1 MKLLLGI
8 LSVSLL
14 SSSTMAQHRPN
25 LDALIDRWAADN
37 QVHVTKQARK
47 EAHALELRSV
57 EVGATGE
64 LEGSRQRGLG
74 RSFWIERFPTIRLV
88 VEPTPPRDYIVSING
103 EDCPPTERGL
113 YKVPIGAT
121 NVRVERSGR
130 APCLWSGT
138 LVDSRTQ
145 EVLCNF

>member
-25 LDALIDRWAADN
+25 LDALIDRWALDN

-64 LEGSRQRGLG
+64 PEAQQRSLG

-88 VEPTPPRDYIVSING
+88 VQPTPPRDYRVSING

-121 NVRVERSGR
+121 NVRVERSGK
-130 APCLWSGT
+130 ASCLWSGT